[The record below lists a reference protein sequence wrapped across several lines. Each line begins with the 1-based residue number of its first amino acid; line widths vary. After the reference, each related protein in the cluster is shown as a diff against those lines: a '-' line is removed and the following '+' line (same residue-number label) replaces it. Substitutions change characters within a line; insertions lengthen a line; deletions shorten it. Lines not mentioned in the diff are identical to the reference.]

1 MCVCCLFSHFSHVQ
15 LFAILWTIA
24 HQVSLSMGFSRQEY
38 QRGLTCPSA
47 GGLPDPGIEP
57 MFLAFPALQ
66 ADSLPLSHEGS
77 LKGGITR
84 NQIANICW
92 IIEIQ
97 HKLPIGRLLSS
108 VRSPGEKEEET
119 EGEQLKPRRPGCS
132 YFSSLHSTK
141 TLFSRTRHHLARLF
155 QS

>member
-1 MCVCCLFSHFSHVQ
+1 MLKILQARLQQYMNQELPDVQAGFRKGRVCVCVCCLFSHFSHVQ

-24 HQVSLSMGFSRQEY
+24 RQVSLSMGFSRQEY

-47 GGLPDPGIEP
+47 GGLPDPGNEP

-66 ADSLPLSHEGS
+66 ADSLPLSHKGS

-92 IIEIQ
+92 IIEKAGEFQKNIYFCFIVYKKAFKCVD
-97 HKLPIGRLLSS
+97 HSKLENS
-108 VRSPGEKEEET
+108 
-119 EGEQLKPRRPGCS
+119 
-132 YFSSLHSTK
+132 
-141 TLFSRTRHHLARLF
+141 
-155 QS
+155 